1 MTQFIECDY
10 CAQNNYPD
18 ALCCQWCGA
27 PMPILLPGISPEIK
41 QVLEVKGHE
50 MQTHSTMLCS
60 STSVPYTEL
69 CTTASLYDWEVK
81 EIRADEEA
89 RRAWSEGY
97 ELPDP
102 PKRGWRERLGIGGK

>member
-1 MTQFIECDY
+1 
-10 CAQNNYPD
+10 
-18 ALCCQWCGA
+18 
-27 PMPILLPGISPEIK
+27 MPILLPGISPEIK

-69 CTTASLYDWEVK
+69 CTTASPYDWEVK

-102 PKRGWRERLGIGGK
+102 PKRGWREWLGIGGG